1 MITLIL
7 GDSDLPIKIISK
19 LKRIKKKFV
28 IIDLSKKNKFKNVKN
43 SYRVKIGKFGQM
55 IKLIKE
61 IKSNKVLFAGKI
73 FLIKIRFQRYLLYA
87 RFN

>member
-28 IIDLSKKNKFKNVKN
+28 IIDLSKKNKFKNIKN

-55 IKLIKE
+55 IK
-61 IKSNKVLFAGKI
+61 
-73 FLIKIRFQRYLLYA
+73 
-87 RFN
+87 